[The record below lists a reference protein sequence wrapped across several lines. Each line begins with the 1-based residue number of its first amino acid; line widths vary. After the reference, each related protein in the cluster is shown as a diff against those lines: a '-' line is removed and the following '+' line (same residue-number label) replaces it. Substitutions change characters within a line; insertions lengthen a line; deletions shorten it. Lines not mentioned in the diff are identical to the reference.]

1 MTPTASDATRAPR
14 SSVRRWFTMS
24 LGLAAICSTLVV
36 SASTSTTIAAGP
48 ADDDW
53 LGIVNVYRSQS
64 GLAPVAENPAWSNG
78 ATNHS
83 CWMLLNGI
91 AHDETPGSLGYTA
104 DGDLAGNSGN
114 VAVSS
119 SSSATT
125 RSHID
130 LWMTGP
136 FHAIG
141 LLRPSLSQAAYG
153 SCASP
158 PNPTRTQWKS
168 AATLDVVRGNNW
180 GAAKLATPVVFP
192 GNGATTSLTRFIA
205 ETPDP
210 RTFCGWGSQTV
221 GLPLIAMMPANVTTA
236 SATLVGPSGPV
247 PTCVLHKANTSG
259 TASSILGGD
268 NAVVVVPAAPLT
280 TGTYTVSVG
289 SNGGNANWTFT
300 VDPTA
305 ALTPVPTAPPAP
317 LGHTAALTSQ
327 MPFEPMTPF
336 RFADSRSNLTL
347 DRLPA
352 NQQIRVRIAGRSGLP
367 ADITA
372 ISANFTGVGSSAAG
386 YLTASNCAD
395 ADPSFSTLNYEAD
408 DGVPNQAIIAL
419 SGGDLCLFSSQ
430 ATDIVIDI
438 NGYVSP
444 TATQVFIPVAPQR
457 LFDSRPSAQPL
468 RVGQVLRV
476 AVAGGASPAPAG
488 AVAVA
493 VNLTGVMPDET
504 GWIRAFPCDAPEPT
518 SSSLNPRIG
527 RARANSAII
536 PTAADGTICLTSNV
550 TSHVIVDITGWFG
563 KGDGQQFVPISPIRL
578 ADTRQTHRVLNGGA
592 GPVMLVPGRE
602 LRVQIAGTRGIG
614 ADVRAATLNLVAVGA
629 TSPGFIVAVPC
640 GQPSNV
646 SNVNFTSESG
656 AVANGANVQL
666 DAAGSICVTTS
677 APTHVLVDIT
687 GVWK

>member
-1 MTPTASDATRAPR
+1 
-14 SSVRRWFTMS
+14 MS

-64 GLAPVAENPAWSNG
+64 GLAPVVDNPAWSNG

-83 CWMLLNGI
+83 CWMLLNNI
-91 AHDETPGSLGYTA
+91 AHDETPGSPGYTA

-180 GAAKLATPVVFP
+180 GAAKLVAPVVFP

-236 SATLVGPSGPV
+236 SATLVGPSGPI
-247 PTCVLHKANTSG
+247 PTCVLHKSNTSG

>member
-1 MTPTASDATRAPR
+1 
-14 SSVRRWFTMS
+14 MS
-24 LGLAAICSTLVV
+24 LGLAAICSTLVL
-36 SASTSTTIAAGP
+36 SASTSTATAAGP

-64 GLAPVAENPAWSNG
+64 GLAPVADNPAWSNG

-83 CWMLLNGI
+83 CWMLLNSI
-91 AHDETPGSLGYTA
+91 AHDETPGSPGYTV

-180 GAAKLATPVVFP
+180 GAAKLVAPVVFP

-236 SATLVGPSGPV
+236 SATLVGPSGPI
-247 PTCVLHKANTSG
+247 PTCVLHKSNTSG

-268 NAVVVVPAAPLT
+268 NAVVVVPASPLAK
-280 TGTYTVSVG
+280 GGYTVSVD
-289 SNGGNANWTFT
+289 SNGGTANWGFT
-300 VDPTA
+300 VDPA
-305 ALTPVPTAPPAP
+305 AKLVPTQPAPPAP
-317 LGHTAALTSQ
+317 LGDTGALASQ

-336 RFADSRSNLTL
+336 RFADSRSNITL
-347 DRLPA
+347 SRLPA
-352 NQQIRVRIAGRSGLP
+352 NQQVRVKIAGRSGLP

-372 ISANFTGVGSSAAG
+372 ISANFTGVGAPAAG

-395 ADPSFSTLNYEAD
+395 VNPSFSTLNYEAD
-408 DGVPNQAIIAL
+408 DGVPNQAIIPLAD
-419 SGGDLCLFSSQ
+419 GDLCLFSSES
-430 ATDIVIDI
+430 TDIVIDI

-444 TATQVFIPVAPQR
+444 SASQVFMPVTPQR
-457 LFDSRPSAQPL
+457 LFDSRPSGQQLLP
-468 RVGQVLRV
+468 GQVLRV
-476 AVAGGASPAPAG
+476 AVEGGSSPAPRD
-488 AVAVA
+488 AVAIA
-493 VNLTGVMPDET
+493 VNLTGVLPDVT
-504 GWIRAFPCDAPEPT
+504 GWIRAFPCDVAEP
-518 SSSLNPRIG
+518 SVSSLNPQVG
-527 RARANSAII
+527 RARANSAIV

-550 TSHVIVDITGWFG
+550 ATHVIIDITGWFG
-563 KGDGQQFVPISPIRL
+563 DKGGQQFVPINPIRL
-578 ADTRQTHRVLNGGA
+578 ADTRQTHPVLNGGA
-592 GPVMLVPGRE
+592 GPVMLVPDRE
-602 LRVQIAGTRGIG
+602 LRVQVAGTRGIG
-614 ADVRAATLNLVAVGA
+614 ADVRAATLNLAAVGA
-629 TSPGFIVAVPC
+629 SDQGFIVVVPC
-640 GQPSNV
+640 GQPTTV
-646 SNVNFTSESG
+646 STLNFTSGVG
-656 AVANGANVQL
+656 AVANGANVKL
-666 DAAGSICVTTS
+666 DATGAVCVTTS
-677 APTHVLVDIT
+677 ATTHVLVDIT